1 MCDWDEANRVRER
14 PFPSAASMAQHFE
27 VQNSFQQRKVIGN
40 QDRYCLSTGWP
51 KNRCARSPDLP
62 FAPV

>member
-27 VQNSFQQRKVIGN
+27 VQNNFQQRKVIGN
-40 QDRYCLSTGWP
+40 QDRYCL
-51 KNRCARSPDLP
+51 
-62 FAPV
+62 